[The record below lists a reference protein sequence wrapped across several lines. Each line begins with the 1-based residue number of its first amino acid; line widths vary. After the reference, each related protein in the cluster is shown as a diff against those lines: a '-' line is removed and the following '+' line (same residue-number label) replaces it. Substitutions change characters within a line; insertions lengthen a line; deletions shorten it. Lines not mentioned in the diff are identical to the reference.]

1 MFPNVIDVLAVAGLS
16 APAAYFSP
24 WFWRQYRMGAVRKA
38 MVENRMLALTYDD
51 GPSGLT
57 PRLLD
62 LLREHNTR
70 ATFFMLGRHAQQH
83 AEIVDRVVKEGH
95 EIGCHTNEHLDAWK
109 TLPWKSVA
117 DIDAGY
123 ERLSPWVQPNAM
135 FRPPY
140 GKMTLATTWS
150 IRQRKAP
157 VWWWTIDSGDTHAV
171 LPQPAQVAEK
181 VRQAGGGIVLL
192 HDLDRTRERNEFVLE
207 TTASLLDL
215 AKRESLQVMSL
226 REICQ

>member
-1 MFPNVIDVLAVAGLS
+1 
-16 APAAYFSP
+16 
-24 WFWRQYRMGAVRKA
+24 
-38 MVENRMLALTYDD
+38 
-51 GPSGLT
+51 
-57 PRLLD
+57 
-62 LLREHNTR
+62 
-70 ATFFMLGRHAQQH
+70 
-83 AEIVDRVVKEGH
+83 
-95 EIGCHTNEHLDAWK
+95 
-109 TLPWKSVA
+109 
-117 DIDAGY
+117 
-123 ERLSPWVQPNAM
+123 
-135 FRPPY
+135 
-140 GKMTLATTWS
+140 MTLATTWS